1 MNNEYLERAKQVV
14 PDAKTLILLASRRAN
29 ELAYGARPMVRCK
42 DENHLDVAL
51 LEIAEGKLVANFD
64 AAPDDFLKEINAV
77 KEAARR
83 ENGEVRM
90 RNSHPAN
97 D

>member
-51 LEIAEGKLVANFD
+51 L
-64 AAPDDFLKEINAV
+64 
-77 KEAARR
+77 
-83 ENGEVRM
+83 
-90 RNSHPAN
+90 
-97 D
+97 

>member
-1 MNNEYLERAKQVV
+1 MNNDYLERARQVV

-29 ELAYGARPMVRCK
+29 ELALGARPMVRCK
-42 DENHLDVAL
+42 DENHIDVAL
-51 LEIAEGKLVANFD
+51 LEIAEGKLAANFD
-64 AAPDDFLKEINAV
+64 GSPDDFLKEINAV

-83 ENGEVRM
+83 ENGEIKM
-90 RNSHPAN
+90 RNNHPAN